1 METFI
6 VNASSRSDKGKGA
19 SRRLRHAGEIPGI
32 VYGIEQ
38 EPEMIALSHSEME
51 QHLEHEAFYSH
62 ILTLQLDG
70 KEERVVL
77 KDLQRHPAKPF
88 LLHVDFMRVSDDQA
102 ITMTVPVH
110 FVNEESSPGVKRGGT
125 ATKYMTSLEVS
136 CKPGD
141 LPEYIEIDMGELDV
155 TDSVHLADITLPE
168 GVSFPA
174 LAKGPDHNYA
184 VVAVLGGRN
193 VK

>member
-6 VNASSRSDKGKGA
+6 VNAKSRSDTGKGA
-19 SRRLRHAGEIPGI
+19 SRRLRRAGDVPGI
-32 VYGIEQ
+32 VYGVEQ
-38 EPEMIALSHSEME
+38 EPEMIAVSQNEME

-62 ILTLQLDG
+62 ILTLKLDG

-88 LLHVDFMRVSDDQA
+88 LLHVDFMRVSDDKA
-102 ITMTVPVH
+102 INVIVPLH
-110 FVNEESSPGVKRGGT
+110 FVNEAKAPGVKRGGT
-125 ATKYMTSLEVS
+125 ATKYMTSVVVN

-141 LPEYIEIDMGELDV
+141 LPEFIEVDMGGLDV
-155 TDSVHLADITLPE
+155 ADSIHLADIAAPD

-174 LAKGPDHNYA
+174 LAKGPQHNYA